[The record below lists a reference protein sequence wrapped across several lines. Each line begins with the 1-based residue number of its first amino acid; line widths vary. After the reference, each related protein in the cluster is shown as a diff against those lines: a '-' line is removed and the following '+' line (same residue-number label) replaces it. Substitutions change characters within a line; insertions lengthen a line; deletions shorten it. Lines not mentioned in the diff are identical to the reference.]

1 MAAPRWITRLRPK
14 PLGLRARI
22 TLAFAL
28 GAALLSIVLA
38 STTYVVT
45 RGTLVRQREAVLLR
59 QAYLNANQTI
69 DAFGTNGGNI
79 LTRLQNLPLAGSKPV
94 VVYQGRTTPIDPDV
108 GLDAIPLELRNR
120 AATGVPARMRFRLDG
135 KPWLAVAIP
144 IPSSNAVYYELTNLA
159 ELNKTLRSLAAVLVG
174 ASLLTTA
181 SGILLGMWASGRAVR
196 PLAQAARAAEA
207 IAGGRLDTRLE
218 PVDDPDL
225 RALTNAFNAMASALE
240 MRVERDARFAS
251 DVSHELRSPL
261 MTLSASAE
269 VLQSR
274 RDELPDRAAV
284 ALDLLVGD
292 VARFQGLVG
301 DLLEISRFDAGAVH
315 LNLEELLVGEFVAN
329 AVRASDAG
337 EGVPVQV
344 DDDAADSIIR
354 ADKRRLAQVVANLL
368 DNARF
373 YGGGATA
380 VTVSLPEGPSP
391 ESVLIAVEDAGPGV
405 PPEERHL
412 IFERFARGTGAGR
425 RSTTEGAGL
434 GLALVM
440 EHVRLHRGR
449 VWVEDRADG
458 APGARFVIEL
468 PVTE

>member
-1 MAAPRWITRLRPK
+1 MVLPHWIRRLRPK

-22 TLAFAL
+22 TLSFAL

-45 RGTLVRQREAVLLR
+45 SRTLVRQRESVLLR
-59 QAYLNANQTI
+59 QAYLNANQTL
-69 DAFGTNGGNI
+69 DAFGSTGANI
-79 LTRLQNLPLAGSKPV
+79 LTKLQNLPLAGSKPV
-94 VVYQGRTTPIDPDV
+94 VVYQDRVTPLDADV
-108 GLDAIPLELRNR
+108 GIDAVPAQLRER
-120 AATGVPARMRFRLDG
+120 AAANVPARMRFRLNG
-135 KPWLAVAIP
+135 KPWLGVAIP
-144 IPSSNAVYYELTNLA
+144 IPASRAVYYELTNLQ

-181 SGILLGMWASGRAVR
+181 SGILVGMWASGRAVR

-225 RALTNAFNAMASALE
+225 RALTNAFNDMASALE

-274 RDELPDRAAV
+274 RDELPERAAV

-292 VARFQGLVG
+292 VARFQGLVA

-337 EGVPVQV
+337 EGVSVV
-344 DDDAADSIIR
+344 IDEDAADAIIR

-373 YGGGATA
+373 YGGGATS
-380 VTVSLPEGPSP
+380 VSVQLPEGPSP
-391 ESVLIAVEDAGPGV
+391 ETVLIAVEDAGPGV
-405 PPEERHL
+405 PTEERSL
-412 IFERFARGTGAGR
+412 I
-425 RSTTEGAGL
+425 
-434 GLALVM
+434 
-440 EHVRLHRGR
+440 
-449 VWVEDRADG
+449 
-458 APGARFVIEL
+458 
-468 PVTE
+468 